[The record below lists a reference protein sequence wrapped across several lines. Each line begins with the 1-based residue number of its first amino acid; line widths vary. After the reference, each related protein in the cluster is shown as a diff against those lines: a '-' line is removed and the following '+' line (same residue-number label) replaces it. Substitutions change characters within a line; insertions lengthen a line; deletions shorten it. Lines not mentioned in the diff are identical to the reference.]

1 MEDRLEKLRELAR
14 SEPDDSLTQ
23 FLLGRE
29 ASGHGLHEEARAA
42 FAAAVEIDPHYAAAY
57 RYWGNALEALG
68 RVDEAASVYARG
80 ARVAERSG
88 DLQAGKE
95 MSAFL
100 KRLERDRGVK
110 PPGAEPGISGEG

>member
-1 MEDRLEKLRELAR
+1 MDDRLEKLRELVR
-14 SEPDDSLTQ
+14 SDPEDSLAR

-29 ASGHGLHEEARAA
+29 AGGQGLHEEAREAL
-42 FAAAVEIDPHYAAAY
+42 AAAVEIDPHYTAAY

-68 RVDEAASVYARG
+68 RYEEAAAVYARG

-95 MSAFL
+95 MTAFL
-100 KRLERDRGVK
+100 RRLERDRGVR
-110 PPGAEPGISGEG
+110 PEDLP

>member
-1 MEDRLEKLRELAR
+1 MDDRLEKLRELVRDDPEDALAR
-14 SEPDDSLTQ
+14 

-29 ASGHGLHEEARAA
+29 ASGHGLHEEAREA

-68 RVDEAASVYARG
+68 RYEEAASVYARG
-80 ARVAERSG
+80 TRVAERSG

-100 KRLERDRGVK
+100 RRLERDRGLT
-110 PPGAEPGISGEG
+110 PPGEESF

>member
-1 MEDRLEKLRELAR
+1 MEDRDRLEKLRELAE
-14 SEPDDSLTQ
+14 SDPEDSLAR

-29 ASGHGLHEEARAA
+29 AAGHGFHDEAREA

-57 RYWGNALEALG
+57 RHWGNALEALG
-68 RVDEAASVYARG
+68 RYEEAASVYARG

-95 MSAFL
+95 MTAFL
-100 KRLERDRGVK
+100 RRLERDRGVR
-110 PPGAEPGISGEG
+110 PEESP